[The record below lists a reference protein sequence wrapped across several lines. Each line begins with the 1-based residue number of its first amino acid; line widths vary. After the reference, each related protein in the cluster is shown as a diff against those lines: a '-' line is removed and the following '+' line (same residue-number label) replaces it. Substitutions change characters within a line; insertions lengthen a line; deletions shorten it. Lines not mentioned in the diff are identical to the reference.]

1 MTSQGRETAEAAG
14 GRKSKKTRDEG
25 GGKRRLRS
33 RKQIGS
39 PDGHTEK

>member
-25 GGKRRLRS
+25 EGKRRLRGWGG
-33 RKQIGS
+33 KNVLV
-39 PDGHTEK
+39 